1 MSLRVNFFGGP
12 CVGKST
18 LAAQLFGYLKAEGF
32 DAELVQEFVKT
43 WAYQQRQ
50 LKSFDHVYTFASQLH
65 TEDLYLQSGVNI
77 IVTDSP
83 MLLQVMYAC
92 MKQLPAASEL
102 KHVAD
107 AFELAHQSINFLV
120 DRKVEYK
127 PQGRYQTAEAAAS
140 IHGTIVNYL
149 DAWHVPYTLV
159 QPGDLQGVIDELD
172 VEYGIRRTKLGAAE
186 HEAETVHEK
195 TVMRTLMDLHYEHGF
210 SSFFSTHQI
219 WLMSDLSGS
228 AVYKA
233 CLRLVE
239 KNKLLKGTPTS
250 EGETFAVDA
259 REQQRGQPS
268 EGYTNDWGQGTR

>member
-18 LAAQLFGYLKAEGF
+18 LAAQLFAYLKAEGF

-83 MLLQVMYAC
+83 MLLQVMYG
-92 MKQLPAASEL
+92 MHQQLPSANEL
-102 KHVAD
+102 KHIAD
-107 AFELAHQSINFLV
+107 TFELSHTSINFLV
-120 DRKVEYK
+120 ARRVDYK
-127 PQGRYQTAEAAAS
+127 PQGRYQTAESAARMHDV
-140 IHGTIVNYL
+140 ITNYL
-149 DAWHVPYTLV
+149 NLWCVPFTV
-159 QPGDLQGVIDELD
+159 VEPGDLQAVIDQLD
-172 VEYGIRRTKLGAAE
+172 VEYGIRRTKLGTVNQE
-186 HEAETVHEK
+186 VNIVHEK
-195 TVMRTLMDLHYEHGF
+195 ATMKALMDLHYEHGF
-210 SSFFSTHQI
+210 TSFFSTHQI
-219 WLMSDLSGS
+219 WLLSDLAGNS
-228 AVYKA
+228 VYKA

-239 KNKLLKGTPTS
+239 KGLVVKGEPTG

-259 REQQRGQPS
+259 SVQQRGRPS
-268 EGYTNDWGQGTR
+268 EGYTNDFGQGTR